1 MILYKAEQLNLI
13 GCHVCGLVSEVGSI
27 EKYCPRCHSP
37 LHRRKHNSLAHTWAL
52 LIAAMVLYIP
62 ANIEPVMYTQML
74 GSRTEST
81 IMAGIMEF
89 WQLGSWDIAVI
100 IFIASVVVPCFK
112 FIVLIILSVSVE
124 LRSAW
129 AMRERAKL
137 YRITEFIGYWSMLDV
152 VVVALVSALV
162 KFKALS
168 DIEPRMGILYFGL
181 VVILTMLAAMSFD
194 PRLIWD
200 YEEQNE
206 SGKR

>member
-1 MILYKAEQLNLI
+1 MLYKAEQLNLV
-13 GCHVCGLVSEVGSI
+13 GCHVCGLVSEAGAI
-27 EKYCPRCHSP
+27 GKRCPRCHSP
-37 LHRRKHNSLAHTWAL
+37 LHRRKHNSLVHTWAL
-52 LIAAMVLYIP
+52 LVAAMALYIP
-62 ANIEPVMYTQML
+62 ANIQPVMYTQML

-89 WQLGSWDIAVI
+89 WKLGSWDIAVI

-112 FIVLIILSVSVE
+112 FIVLITLSVSVK
-124 LRSAW
+124 LHSAW

-181 VVILTMLAAMSFD
+181 VVILTMLSAMSFD

-200 YEEQNE
+200 YKEHNE
-206 SGKR
+206 SGQR